1 MLRSHYPEQRPSP
14 HELIAS
20 QMEQVRRV
28 AYYFHGRV
36 RGAVE
41 VEDLI
46 QAGYVGLVDAAQKY
60 ERKEGASFATYAGIR
75 IRGAIADH
83 LRRASNLC
91 RTTIINRQ
99 RVNRASLALERRL
112 QRLPTSIEIADE
124 LGMSIN
130 EYEDWRQAFQANTL
144 QTIEEV
150 HDEFSVWFLSNTGN
164 PEEEINKTEL
174 RAALRKALES
184 LTEREALVIQLY
196 YVEERNVYEIGEILD
211 VTTGRV
217 SQIKKAAIGTLR
229 TRLAELMGEIE
240 D

>member
-1 MLRSHYPEQRPSP
+1 MLRAHYPEQRPSP

-28 AYYFHGRV
+28 AHYFHGRV